1 MAAAGAAAAT
11 TNAAMRWA
19 AGGWSLFIAENL
31 ILSENRT
38 WLIQQLG
45 DEGYHGL
52 YGTLS
57 TVAMGSVA
65 YGYRYKVR
73 GAGPFAFAPGT
84 RPSPPALAAS
94 FVLQALALG
103 MASQSAPKLQIP
115 VELVNGGSDDSHTA
129 ASGSIVSASGS
140 IVSGSDPAP
149 GRLAGGGGGGSTPP
163 AATRE
168 SGSRFKIRCPF
179 DFTDSRSQTGVAKGT
194 PAQLKADGQTVDL
207 HGLDRVTRHPGLWSF
222 GLLGLGNALLVPSI
236 PTRLWLSMP
245 AMVALIGGSHTDSRH
260 RRGMGG
266 QLCEQVDEVTSNI
279 PFLAMLMGRQ
289 DGGVVDSFVALGDEL
304 KVLNGALAAAAAA
317 LWVARRGRGGGGA
330 RPPSMSGAG
339 LAR

>member
-1 MAAAGAAAAT
+1 MTVTAAGAAAT

-38 WLIQQLG
+38 WLIEQLG
-45 DEGYHGL
+45 DDGYHGL

-65 YGYRYKVR
+65 YGYRYRVR

-115 VELVNGGSDDSHTA
+115 VELVGGGSDDRPA
-129 ASGSIVSASGS
+129 ASGSI
-140 IVSGSDPAP
+140 SGSDPAT
-149 GRLAGGGGGGSTPP
+149 GRGAP

-194 PAQLKADGQTVDL
+194 PAQLRADGQTVDL

-245 AMVALIGGSHTDSRH
+245 AVVALIGGSHTDSRH